1 MVDPRVSKAADIL
14 VNYSTKIRKGEY
26 VQIIAEPSAQDLAL
40 EVYKLVLIKG
50 AYPVMKLS
58 LPGQSYIYYKNA
70 SDEQLKKFPDV
81 SYYELKKTDAVIYIG
96 APSNTKELST
106 IDPKKISARQSI
118 LKKYTDYRV
127 EKTKW
132 ILFDYPTDAYAQ
144 DAEMSLEEFKDFVFR
159 ATNVDW
165 QKESKKQDKLKSI
178 LDKGKDVHIIGKDT
192 DIKFSISGKKAVK
205 CDGKHNMPDGEVYT
219 EPVKHSVNGHIYYEF
234 PAVHGGREV
243 SGIRLEFKNGK
254 VVKATPDKNQ
264 DFLIKMLDTDSGS
277 RYIGEFGV
285 GVNYNID
292 RFIKNTLFDEKIGGT
307 IHLALGRGYKDT
319 GGENVSA
326 IHWDM
331 IKDLRKQGEVYI
343 DGKLIEKNGKF
354 TFRL

>member
-1 MVDPRVSKAADIL
+1 MVDPRVAKAAEIL
-14 VNYSTKIRKGEY
+14 VNYSAKVRKGDY
-26 VQIIAEPSAQDLAL
+26 VQIITDPSAQDLAL
-40 EVYKLVLIKG
+40 EVYRLIIQNG

-58 LPGQSYIYYKNA
+58 LPGQSYIYYKHA

-81 SYYELKKTDAVIYIG
+81 AFHELKNTDAVIYIG
-96 APSNTKELST
+96 APSNTKELT
-106 IDPKKISARQSI
+106 NIDPKKISMRQTV
-118 LKKYTDYRV
+118 LKKYSDYRV
-127 EKTKW
+127 ENTRW

-144 DAEMSLEEFKDFVFR
+144 DAEMSLEEFRDFAFK

-165 QKESKKQDKLKSI
+165 KKESKKQDKLKAI
-178 LDKGKDVHIIGKDT
+178 LDKGKSVHIIGKDT
-192 DIKFSISGKKAVK
+192 DIKFSIAGKKAVK

-254 VVKATPDKNQ
+254 VVKATADKNQ
-264 DFLIKMLDTDSGS
+264 DFLIKMLDTDAGS

-331 IKDLRKQGEVYI
+331 IKDLRKTGEVYI

-354 TFRL
+354 TFKL